1 MGKELALGQGF
12 NVERTYDREYLLSIK
27 NHELE
32 YDEIM
37 AQANK
42 EKEEM
47 EEAIKHCTLPD
58 KPDYEVIN
66 NLLIEARLKY
76 YG

>member
-1 MGKELALGQGF
+1 
-12 NVERTYDREYLLSIK
+12 
-27 NHELE
+27 
-32 YDEIM
+32 M

-76 YG
+76 YE